1 MPTTI
6 SFSLSLSL
14 NLAFVYLY
22 RFFFRCYRLLFCTFA
37 LSISYNLFAPFHSLG
52 LYRTR
57 SGLLASKKVCLTQ
70 TILQVGEKVSKFTTT
85 PAAAPSEQ
93 TYGSKKSI
101 KTTTTTTKTTFFNT
115 TTQNCTSSW
124 CSFSL

>member
-22 RFFFRCYRLLFCTFA
+22 RFFFRCYRLLFCAFV
-37 LSISYNLFAPFHSLG
+37 LSISYSLFAPFHSLG

-57 SGLLASKKVCLTQ
+57 SGLLAFKKVCLTQ

-93 TYGSKKSI
+93 TYGSKKSS
-101 KTTTTTTKTTFFNT
+101 TTTTTKTTFFNR